1 MRAKHKAELDAIDNV
16 QQRCSRLVE
25 LNVIAQVHNLKR
37 MANVQEA
44 IQRGV
49 QVHGLVYGVGS
60 GCAEVLEIP
69 RDPDAESYGIKA
81 TLE

>member
-1 MRAKHKAELDAIDNV
+1 MRAKHKVELDAIDNI
-16 QQRCSRLVE
+16 QKRCSRLVE

-37 MANVQEA
+37 MTNVQEA

-49 QVHGLVYGVGS
+49 QVHGLVYGVGT

-69 RDPDAESYGIKA
+69 SDPCAESYGIK
-81 TLE
+81 E